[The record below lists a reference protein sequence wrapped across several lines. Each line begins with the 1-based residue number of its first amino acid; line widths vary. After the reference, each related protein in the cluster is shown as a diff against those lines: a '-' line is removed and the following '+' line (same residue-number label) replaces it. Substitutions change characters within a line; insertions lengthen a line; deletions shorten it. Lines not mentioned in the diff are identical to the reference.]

1 MAMYVYLCGNCGE
14 RFDDVSSI
22 KQRHLKRKCP
32 HCGGWGKR
40 DVKSELRQFGR
51 VNAMMKDN
59 PRWSEALGI
68 NPVQEADFRKS
79 FPNLDLTFDKT
90 GRCLVKNRKH
100 KLALMK
106 ARGFQEIE

>member
-1 MAMYVYLCGNCGE
+1 MPMYSYLCSDCGE
-14 RFDDVSSI
+14 SFDDVSPQ

-40 DVKSELRQFGR
+40 DVKSELAKSGR
-51 VNAMMKDN
+51 FNAMMKDN
-59 PRWSEALGI
+59 PRWSNALGI

-79 FPNLDLTFDKT
+79 FPSLDLTFDKT

-106 ARGFQEIE
+106 ARGYDEIE